1 MTLPELS
8 LYIHL
13 PWCERKCP
21 YCDFNSHEFNELPEA
36 EYVDALL
43 RDLEFD
49 AAMAQERVIRSVFIG
64 GGTPS
69 LFSAQAVAKLIHGVR
84 SQIALDTD
92 VEITLESNPGSAE
105 AEKFAAFAAAGIT
118 RLSIGVQSFDD
129 QRLHALGRVHDSAQA
144 HAACDMAV
152 KAGFHSV
159 NIDLMHG
166 LPGQNANAACSDLK
180 QAIDH
185 RPNHLSW
192 YQLTIEP
199 NTVFHKQSPELPDE
213 DVLVEIQ
220 AQGEAII
227 AANGFEQYEVSAYA
241 RAGHRCQHNLN
252 YWTFGDYLGIGAG
265 AHGKVT
271 FSDGR
276 ILRYNKTR
284 QPSHYLNAQRAEL
297 TVQRSSLKPVDVR
310 GEFALNALRLN
321 EGFSL
326 KQFVDRTGLE
336 PAALEPTLSEF
347 QKRGFLKI
355 VGDQVSTTDLGRRFL
370 DDVVSG
376 FFSEI

>member
-43 RDLEFD
+43 RDLELD

-69 LFSAQAVAKLIHGVR
+69 LFSAQAVAKLLQGVR
-84 SQIALDTD
+84 SQIALAAD

-105 AEKFAAFAAAGIT
+105 TEKFAAFAAAGIN
-118 RLSIGVQSFDD
+118 RLSIGVQSFED
-129 QRLHALGRVHDSAQA
+129 QHLHALGRVHDSEQA

-152 KAGFHSV
+152 KAGFHGV

-166 LPGQNANAACSDLK
+166 LPGQNASAACSDLK

-199 NTVFHKQSPELPDE
+199 NTVFHKQTPELPDE
-213 DVLVEIQ
+213 DVLAEIQ
-220 AQGEAII
+220 MQGEAIM

-241 RAGHRCQHNLN
+241 RAGHRCRHNLN

-271 FSDGR
+271 FLDGQ

-284 QPSHYLNAQRAEL
+284 QPNHYLNAERVEL
-297 TVQRSSLKPVDVR
+297 TVQRSSLKPADVR

-326 KQFVDRTGLE
+326 RQFTDRTGLE
-336 PAALEPTLSEF
+336 RTTLEPTLSKF
-347 QKRGFLKI
+347 QEQGFLQI

-370 DDVVSG
+370 DDVVAG
-376 FFSEI
+376 FF

>member
-1 MTLPELS
+1 MALPELS

-21 YCDFNSHEFNELPEA
+21 YCDFNSHEFSELPEV
-36 EYVDALL
+36 EYIDALL
-43 RDLEFD
+43 GDLELD
-49 AAMAQERVIRSVFIG
+49 AVMAQERVIGSVFIG

-69 LFSAQAVAKLIHGVR
+69 LFSAQAIAKLLQGVR
-84 SQIALDTD
+84 SQIALTPD

-105 AEKFAAFAAAGIT
+105 AEKFAAFAAAGIN
-118 RLSIGVQSFDD
+118 RLSIGVQSFSD
-129 QRLHALGRVHDSAQA
+129 QHLHALGRVHNSEQA

-152 KAGFHSV
+152 KAGFRNV

-166 LPGQNANAACSDLK
+166 LPGQTARAACSDL
-180 QAIDH
+180 QHAIDH
-185 RPNHLSW
+185 QPNHLSW

-199 NTVFHKQSPELPDE
+199 NTVFHKQTPELPEE
-213 DVLVEIQ
+213 DVLADIQ
-220 AQGEAII
+220 SQGEAII

-252 YWTFGDYLGIGAG
+252 YWRFGDYLGIGAG

-276 ILRYNKTR
+276 ILRYNKAR
-284 QPSHYLNAQRAEL
+284 QPNHYLNAKRAEA
-297 TVQRSSLKPVDVR
+297 TVQRTRLRPMDVR

-326 KQFVDRTGLE
+326 KQFTDRTGLE
-336 PAALEPTLSEF
+336 RTTLEPTLSKF
-347 QKRGFLKI
+347 QEQGFLQI

-370 DDVVSG
+370 DDVVAG
-376 FFSEI
+376 FF